1 MLNAIMLI
9 CWGGSSVYHVFDM
22 PSKMRGAEHKTEML
36 SVRVTRPVR
45 DAVVAAAQ
53 ADGLDVSE
61 WLRSLIV
68 GELRKRGALPDLNCS
83 SVDGTVDRVER

>member
-1 MLNAIMLI
+1 ML
-9 CWGGSSVYHVFDM
+9 GGSVYHVFDM
-22 PSKMRGAEHKTEML
+22 PSKMRGADHKTEML
-36 SVRVTRPVR
+36 SVRVTRLVR

-83 SVDGTVDRVER
+83 SVDGMVDRVER